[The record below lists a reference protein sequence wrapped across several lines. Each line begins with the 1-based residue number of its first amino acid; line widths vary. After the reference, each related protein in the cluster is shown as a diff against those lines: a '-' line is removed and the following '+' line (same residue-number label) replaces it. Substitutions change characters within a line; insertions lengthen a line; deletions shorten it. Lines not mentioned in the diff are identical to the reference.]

1 MERGTETGTQLA
13 VLRKHWHILPG
24 DNNDKAF
31 VTQCH
36 LCKVETYATWDI
48 SETPL
53 FSNHDVSI

>member
-36 LCKVETYATWDI
+36 LCKVETYAT
-48 SETPL
+48 
-53 FSNHDVSI
+53 